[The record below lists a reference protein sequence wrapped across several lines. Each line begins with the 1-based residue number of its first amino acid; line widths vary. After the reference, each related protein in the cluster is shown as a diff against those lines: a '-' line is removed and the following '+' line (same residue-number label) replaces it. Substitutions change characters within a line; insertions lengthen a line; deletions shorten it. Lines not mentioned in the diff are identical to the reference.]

1 MKILRFAIKDI
12 ISALREHLF
21 LVLVIMLGITTALV
35 THLVTFGFL
44 EREVLS
50 KKSYSQYNTVS
61 AINIDC
67 FDDAQY
73 RRIVERNDV
82 ENAFCCFKPENED
95 YLLVGWLGSTP
106 QTWFPIG
113 EGIFLSDALVDKPAY
128 VSGNL
133 GVYRQGEQQ
142 KLTIMGEEYYIV
154 GSTFLLMENLMC
166 GLEPPHNKQFD
177 SVNTFVFINLEEL
190 INMDLNDAFL
200 RVHFKY
206 DPDQPATDFE
216 KAAEEIFAAELLS
229 SKNIFMPPSP
239 IRDFMIENIIF
250 FVSIGLLCLLA
261 YMNIIAMYWHLL
273 STDSRNYHI
282 CSIVGANSKALFAL
296 VFIKYLV
303 LYASA
308 AILSVIITIAARPLF
323 ALIKI
328 EYVLNFKTLGAVFLF
343 NFATT
348 LLVSLPKMIE
358 SISIKNFRKKLLRR
372 GNG

>member
-73 RRIVERNDV
+73 QRIIERNDI
-82 ENAFCCFKPENED
+82 ENAFCFFKPKNED

-113 EGIFLSDALVDKPAY
+113 EGGFLSDASVNKPAY

-133 GVYRQGEQQ
+133 GVYRQDEHQ
-142 KLTIMGEEYYIV
+142 KLTIMGDEYEIV
-154 GSTFLLMENLMC
+154 GSTFLLMSNLLA
-166 GLEPPHNKQFD
+166 GLESSHKEQFD
-177 SVNTFVFINLEEL
+177 GVNTFVFIRLEDFTN
-190 INMDLNDAFL
+190 IAVKDAFL
-200 RVHFKY
+200 RIHLKY
-206 DPDQPATDFE
+206 EPNQPAKDFE

-229 SKNIFMPPSP
+229 SKSIFMPPSP
-239 IRDFMIENIIF
+239 IRDFMVENIIF

-261 YMNIIAMYWHLL
+261 YMNIIAMYLYLL
-273 STDSRNYHI
+273 SASRRKYQI
-282 CSIVGANSKALFAL
+282 CSIVGANSKALSAV

-303 LYASA
+303 LYATA
-308 AILSVIITIAARPLF
+308 AVLSVIATIAARPLF

-328 EYVLNFKTLGAVFLF
+328 EYVVNFKTLGAVFIFEL
-343 NFATT
+343 ATT
-348 LLVSLPKMIE
+348 LLVSLPKMLGAV
-358 SISIKNFRKKLLRR
+358 SAKNFRKNLLRR